1 MTPKVTLLTQFVPP
15 EVVNYQWAPKGSYRI
30 KQILGILKKR
40 PNRVNMFTENGFAIY
55 ILNDYAVQLMPEI

>member
-15 EVVNYQWAPKGSYRI
+15 EGVNYQWAPKGSHRI

-40 PNRVNMFTENGFAIY
+40 PNRVNMFTENGFANIY
-55 ILNDYAVQLMPEI
+55 PE